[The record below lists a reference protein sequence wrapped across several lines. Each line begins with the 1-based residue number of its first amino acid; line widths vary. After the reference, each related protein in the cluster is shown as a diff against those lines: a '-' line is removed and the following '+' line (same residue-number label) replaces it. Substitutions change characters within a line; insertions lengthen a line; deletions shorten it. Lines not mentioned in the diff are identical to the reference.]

1 MRRITVKPQA
11 IAQTCKALGGISRDE
26 LSRRMQ
32 VSTMTAY
39 RIDAGK
45 CEPSPRFIA
54 GLIDISGQK
63 FEALFDIVNEDA
75 A

>member
-1 MRRITVKPQA
+1 MKPQA
-11 IAQTCKALGGISRDE
+11 ITQTCKALGGISRDE

-45 CEPSPRFIA
+45 TEPSPRFIA
-54 GLIDISGQK
+54 ALMDISGKK
-63 FEALFDIVNEDA
+63 FEDLFDIVKDA